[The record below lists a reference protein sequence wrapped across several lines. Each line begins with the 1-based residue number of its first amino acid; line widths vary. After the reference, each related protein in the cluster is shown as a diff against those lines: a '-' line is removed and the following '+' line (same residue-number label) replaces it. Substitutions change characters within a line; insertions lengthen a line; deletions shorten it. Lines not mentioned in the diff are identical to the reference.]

1 MHKSHLE
8 NKKNRFDK
16 VKKKLDNFNFMKI
29 LNFNANHYE
38 HITKKCLIY
47 IRLLTISG
55 KMLHYLLNLRIVQG
69 MQELVRAILQVHK
82 LLSFLQ
88 TGCTSTNFSMSSSCM
103 MHKLCSIQ
111 PIIM

>member
-8 NKKNRFDK
+8 NKKNRFEK
-16 VKKKLDNFNFMKI
+16 VKKNNFNFMKI

-55 KMLHYLLNLRIVQG
+55 KMLQQLLNLRIVQG

-88 TGCTSTNFSMSSSCM
+88 TGCTTTNFKCL
-103 MHKLCSIQ
+103 HHV
-111 PIIM
+111 